1 MGKMKNIL
9 MQEHVTAVKA
19 LFNDTKYN
27 FVAIGYHLRKVDDDR
42 LYRETGHDDI
52 WEFAAAQFG
61 LSKSSTSR
69 FMGINRR
76 FSEGGYSEKLAEAYK
91 EFSVSQLQEMV
102 PLTDEQISMIDS
114 TSTVREIRDMKP
126 KKSAKPEQEG
136 VAMSQQEVQTI
147 DEAECKD
154 CDLYRDP
161 DFGETKKPIPAA
173 GQEEMQERQM
183 PLEDSSGFVSAG
195 ENVAMSQQENPAA
208 EEIEIATGTV
218 EEPETIEKTGYDPE
232 QFNDMDIKYFMDK
245 AMRNLLLAR
254 EENIISEIRK
264 RLAIEVEAYRALLG
278 KRNDNGA
285 DEIGKLMQY
294 AAQYYENGDYD
305 NADFYLY
312 QSRKVLNEQHEISES
327 PVKPEIRKMVK
338 YPALP
343 DMKNNNMRG
352 EFIDNFESWPLWI
365 ECEELGERIYR
376 LDIEEG
382 IAIAVREKLRH
393 KWIPGKGKK
402 SDTELEYAG
411 HEYYLI
417 GLGMSYGA
425 KGYEFRKTGGET
437 FMEAIANRS
446 ALIEF
451 LKKYQKGEIQ

>member
-126 KKSAKPEQEG
+126 KKSEKPEQEG
-136 VAMSQQEVQTI
+136 VATSQQTELPDS
-147 DEAECKD
+147 DECSD
-154 CDLYRDP
+154 CDLYHNKEAGVLECNPECGEYACMLPEP
-161 DFGETKKPIPAA
+161 DEDESVILDSPAA
-173 GQEEMQERQM
+173 GQK
-183 PLEDSSGFVSAG
+183 
-195 ENVAMSQQENPAA
+195 
-208 EEIEIATGTV
+208 EIGTATGTV
-218 EEPETIEKTGYDPE
+218 EELEDIEKTGYNPE
-232 QFNDMDIKYFMDK
+232 QFTDLDIKYFMDK
-245 AMRNLLLAR
+245 AMKNLLLAR
-254 EENIISEIRK
+254 EENIISGIRK
-264 RLAIEVEAYRALLG
+264 KLAIEVEAYRALLS
-278 KRNDNGA
+278 KRNDNGT

-294 AAQYYENGDYD
+294 AAQYYDNGDYD
-305 NADFYLY
+305 NADFYLF

-327 PVKPEIRKMVK
+327 PVKPEIREMIK

-376 LDIEEG
+376 MDIEEG

-393 KWIPGKGKK
+393 KWIPGKGKR

-451 LKKYQKGEIQ
+451 LKKYQKGEIQGQEYI

>member
-147 DEAECKD
+147 GEAECKD

-183 PLEDSSGFVSAG
+183 PLEDSSDFVSAG
-195 ENVAMSQQENPAA
+195 ESVAVPQQENPAA

-264 RLAIEVEAYRALLG
+264 RLAIEVEAYRALLS
-278 KRNDNGA
+278 KRNDNGT

-294 AAQYYENGDYD
+294 AAQYYDNGDYD
-305 NADFYLY
+305 NADFYLF

-327 PVKPEIRKMVK
+327 PVKPEIREMVK

-393 KWIPGKGKK
+393 KWIPGKGKR

>member
-126 KKSAKPEQEG
+126 KKSEKPEQEG
-136 VAMSQQEVQTI
+136 VATSQQEVQTI
-147 DEAECKD
+147 GEAECKD

-161 DFGETKKPIPAA
+161 DFEETKKPIPAA

-195 ENVAMSQQENPAA
+195 ESVAVPQQENPAA

-264 RLAIEVEAYRALLG
+264 RLAIEVEAYRALLS
-278 KRNDNGA
+278 
-285 DEIGKLMQY
+285 
-294 AAQYYENGDYD
+294 
-305 NADFYLY
+305 
-312 QSRKVLNEQHEISES
+312 SRKVLNEQHEISES
-327 PVKPEIRKMVK
+327 PVKPEIREMVK

>member
-69 FMGINRR
+69 FIGINKR
-76 FSEGGYSEKLAEAYK
+76 FSEGGYSETLAEAYK

-126 KKSAKPEQEG
+126 KKQVKPEQEG
-136 VAMSQQEVQTI
+136 VATSQQTELPDS
-147 DEAECKD
+147 DECSD
-154 CDLYRDP
+154 CDLYHNKEAGVLECNPECGEYACMLPEP
-161 DFGETKKPIPAA
+161 DEDESVILDSPAA
-173 GQEEMQERQM
+173 GQEEI
-183 PLEDSSGFVSAG
+183 GT
-195 ENVAMSQQENPAA
+195 
-208 EEIEIATGTV
+208 ATGTV
-218 EEPETIEKTGYDPE
+218 EELEDIEKTGYNPE
-232 QFNDMDIKYFMDK
+232 QFTDSDIKYFMEK
-245 AMRNLLLAR
+245 AVKNLLLAR

-264 RLAIEVEAYRALLG
+264 RLAIEVEAYRALLN
-278 KRNDNGA
+278 KRNSNDM
-285 DEIGKLMQY
+285 DEIGKLIQY
-294 AAQYYENGDYD
+294 AVQYYDNGDYD
-305 NADFYLY
+305 SADFYLF
-312 QSRKVLNEQHEISES
+312 QSRKVLNERHEISDS
-327 PVKPEIRKMVK
+327 PIKPEIREMVK

-376 LDIEEG
+376 MDIEEG

-393 KWIPGKGKK
+393 KWIPGKGKR

>member
-9 MQEHVTAVKA
+9 MQEHVTAVKT

-27 FVAIGYHLRKVDDDR
+27 FVAIGYHLRKMDDDR

-76 FSEGGYSEKLAEAYK
+76 FSEGGYSEKLAEAYE
-91 EFSVSQLQEMV
+91 EFSVSQLQEMI

-136 VAMSQQEVQTI
+136 VAMSQQEAQTI
-147 DEAECKD
+147 GEAECKD

-161 DFGETKKPIPAA
+161 DFEETKKPIPAA

-183 PLEDSSGFVSAG
+183 PLEDYLCFVSAG
-195 ENVAMSQQENPAA
+195 ESVAMSQQENPTEE
-208 EEIEIATGTV
+208 EEIEIATGTI

-245 AMRNLLLAR
+245 AKRNLLLAR
-254 EENIISEIRK
+254 EENVISEIRK
-264 RLAIEVEAYRALLG
+264 RLAIEVEAYRALLS
-278 KRNDNGA
+278 
-285 DEIGKLMQY
+285 
-294 AAQYYENGDYD
+294 
-305 NADFYLY
+305 
-312 QSRKVLNEQHEISES
+312 SRKVLNEQHEISES
-327 PVKPEIRKMVK
+327 PSKAGNREMVK